1 MPNQV
6 LDLNPVDYIVPG
18 AVGEPGKRVFYL
30 QARRGHRLITVVC
43 EKEHVAALS
52 VAAERLLLAL
62 TGVDAGAV
70 PEPDLV
76 TMSMAL
82 EYPLEPLFR
91 VGQINLG
98 YDDISKR
105 VVIIAYEALE
115 EPADASGTR
124 GDEST
129 PSAVRFW
136 VTPAQM
142 RAFGIRGQEV
152 VAAGR
157 PACAMCG
164 QPIDPEGHFCPRR
177 NGHRT

>member
-6 LDLNPVDYIVPG
+6 FDLNPVDYLIPG

-30 QARRGHRLITVVC
+30 QARKGHRLITVVC
-43 EKEHVAALS
+43 EKEHVVALA
-52 VAAERLLLAL
+52 VAAQRLLLAL
-62 TGVDAGAV
+62 VDADADAV
-70 PEPDLV
+70 TEPDPA

-98 YDDISKR
+98 YDEISKR
-105 VVIIAYEALE
+105 LVIIVYESLE
-115 EPADASGTR
+115 E

-136 VTPAQM
+136 VTPAQV
-142 RAFGIRGQEV
+142 RALSVRGQQV

-157 PACAMCG
+157 PTCAMCG
-164 QPIDPEGHFCPRR
+164 QPIDPEGHFCPRK

>member
-6 LDLNPVDYIVPG
+6 FELNPVDYLVPG
-18 AVGEPGKRVFYL
+18 AEGEPGKRTFYL
-30 QARRGHRLITVVC
+30 QARKGHRLITLVC
-43 EKEHVAALS
+43 EKEHVAALA

-62 TGVDAGAV
+62 AGGDADAV
-70 PEPDLV
+70 VEPDA
-76 TMSMAL
+76 TAMSMAL

-98 YDDISKR
+98 YDQVKKR
-105 VVIIAYEALE
+105 VVIIAYESLE
-115 EPADASGTR
+115 APEDESGTE
-124 GDEST
+124 GSEPT
-129 PSAVRFW
+129 PSAVHLW

-142 RAFGIRGQEV
+142 RAFGLRGHEL

-157 PACAMCG
+157 PICAMCG